1 MTYIKLLAK
10 HLVIY
15 FPVVLFTE
23 WFIRKIISYNYCEA
37 LFDPVYL
44 LTFLVF
50 FTFDLIQSKRE
61 KRKSD

>member
-1 MTYIKLLAK
+1 MTYIKLLTK
-10 HLVIY
+10 HLIIY
-15 FPVVLFTE
+15 FPVVFIIE
-23 WFIRKIISYNYCEA
+23 WFIRKTISYNYFEA

-50 FTFDLIQSKRE
+50 FTFDLIQSKRK